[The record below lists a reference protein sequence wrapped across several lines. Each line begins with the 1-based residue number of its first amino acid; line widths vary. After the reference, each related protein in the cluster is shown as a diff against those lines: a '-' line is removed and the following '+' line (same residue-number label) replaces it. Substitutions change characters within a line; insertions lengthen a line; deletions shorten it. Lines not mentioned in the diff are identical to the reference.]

1 MAHYQVKEI
10 NDSLSAYF
18 VNSSAIIA
26 GSDPTR
32 AHIYKVENPG
42 VARCWNTPFF
52 ACIGTGEYLASTQ
65 FMVAGF
71 EKRWSLSKTAW
82 LVFSAKAKAESAGG
96 VGKKT
101 DLFVIR
107 SGQVIDN
114 ICDLDKDK
122 LYDIFKITTEKERVA
137 AEEAETE
144 VRSSI
149 DLFGHSTLVSDHGK
163 EETFQSVTSQKGK
176 EY

>member
-1 MAHYQVKEI
+1 
-10 NDSLSAYF
+10 L
-18 VNSSAIIA
+18 
-26 GSDPTR
+26 DPTG

-42 VARCWNTPFF
+42 IARCWDTPFF
-52 ACIGTGEYLASTQ
+52 ACIGAGEYLASTQ

-71 EKRWSLSKTAW
+71 EKRWSLSRTAW

-107 SGQVIDN
+107 TGQDIEN
-114 ICDLDKDK
+114 IGDSDKDK

-137 AEEAETE
+137 AEEAENE

-149 DLFGHSTLVSDHGK
+149 HLFEYSLLVTDHAKGETLQSITSPKG
-163 EETFQSVTSQKGK
+163 EES
-176 EY
+176 